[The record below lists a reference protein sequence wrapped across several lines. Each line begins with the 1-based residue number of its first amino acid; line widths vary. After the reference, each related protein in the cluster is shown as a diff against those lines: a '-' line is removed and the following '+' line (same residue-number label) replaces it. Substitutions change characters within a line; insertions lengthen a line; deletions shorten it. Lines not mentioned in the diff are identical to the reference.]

1 MNEYQKLNEFNI
13 HNINVKNIV
22 NIRIIS
28 VVAVLS
34 TLLSLWH
41 SEVLYEHV
49 QQTQTEQ
56 ITKPHYPK
64 LEFAI
69 SVLNLLQKKE
79 SNVNIFYSPHSVY
92 QALLF
97 TYFGAAGKTKKDLEK
112 VLGFMDWVE
121 SKAEVEY
128 RYKFE
133 NDLRIEQSQK
143 ESAEFISVNKLF
155 VSNRISIR

>member
-1 MNEYQKLNEFNI
+1 MKFDI
-13 HNINVKNIV
+13 HCIDVKNIV
-22 NIRIIS
+22 DIRIIS

-41 SEVLYEHV
+41 SQVLYGHV
-49 QQTQTEQ
+49 QQT
-56 ITKPHYPK
+56 TKPSYPIVPHYPK

-69 SVLNLLQKKE
+69 SVLNLLQK
-79 SNVNIFYSPHSVY
+79 NAPNDNIFYSPHSVY
-92 QALLF
+92 QALLL
-97 TYFGAAGKTKKDLEK
+97 TYHVATGKTKKDLEK
-112 VLGFMDWVE
+112 VLGLMDWVE

-133 NDLRIEQSQK
+133 NDPQIEQSQN
-143 ESAEFISVNKLF
+143 ESVEFISGNRLY